1 MSSNLADNRVIMQS
15 YTSPMTSDD
24 DLLISLF
31 RFHPQSSEEESPA
44 AESSSLNENDVG
56 RNCPVTYEQ
65 PFDDPDMEPVPFE
78 SDTVPSVE
86 PLPLSDLPSFKPSS
100 LQHETRE
107 ADLIQS
113 ALSILFEAPND
124 IVPSKRT
131 SEDLLSVTTTRSHYF
146 KRQRLS
152 PEEVSCDQTVMRFRP
167 YQDQQWNG
175 MFQKLVQYRLKHGHC
190 SVPHS
195 YQEDR
200 MLARWVKRQRYQHTK
215 LKAKDPSS
223 TMTAR
228 RIQQLESIGFVWHS
242 HESAW
247 QTKLNELKA
256 FKQRTGHCNV
266 PSDHSKNSSSLPAW
280 IRCQRRQYLL
290 WRSGYSST
298 MTEKRYEL
306 LKALG
311 FNFEKFGGLQRAR
324 SV

>member
-15 YTSPMTSDD
+15 YRSPMTSDD
-24 DLLISLF
+24 DLLISLLQ
-31 RFHPQSSEEESPA
+31 FHPQSSEEESPA
-44 AESSSLNENDVG
+44 AESSSPNEDDVG

-65 PFDDPDMEPVPFE
+65 PFDDPDMEPAPFE
-78 SDTVPSVE
+78 SDTVSSVE
-86 PLPLSDLPSFKPSS
+86 PLPLSDLPSSKPSS

-124 IVPSKRT
+124 IVPCKRT
-131 SEDLLSVTTTRSHYF
+131 SEDLLSATTTRSHYF

-223 TMTAR
+223 TMNHDSPPYSTAR
-228 RIQQLESIGFVWHS
+228 VHRLC
-242 HESAW
+242 
-247 QTKLNELKA
+247 LA
-256 FKQRTGHCNV
+256 F
-266 PSDHSKNSSSLPAW
+266 P
-280 IRCQRRQYLL
+280 
-290 WRSGYSST
+290 
-298 MTEKRYEL
+298 
-306 LKALG
+306 
-311 FNFEKFGGLQRAR
+311 
-324 SV
+324 